1 MAPGLVRNSR
11 TKFIANSRQSL
22 IDHMTKTGSLAR
34 DKNRQSEKTNMGVDK
49 VNKGLPLTDGLSI
62 ETETANPTFEGNLP
76 NVQTPQTQQ
85 KESTF
90 MPSIQSPQTHETQ
103 QKEMTLEGTQQ
114 NESTPDPPSHQGN
127 QHSQSQEDIIASVNL
142 AVVGSAV
149 VHAPEFNR
157 ADALA
162 SCNDSKSPA
171 LPSMLLYAS
180 GHN

>member
-11 TKFIANSRQSL
+11 TKFIPNSRQSL

-62 ETETANPTFEGNLP
+62 GTETANPTFGGNLP
-76 NVQTPQTQQ
+76 NGQTPQTQQ

-90 MPSIQSPQTHETQ
+90 MPSIQSPQTQ

-127 QHSQSQEDIIASVNL
+127 QHSQSQEDII
-142 AVVGSAV
+142 GT
-149 VHAPEFNR
+149 
-157 ADALA
+157 
-162 SCNDSKSPA
+162 
-171 LPSMLLYAS
+171 
-180 GHN
+180 